1 MRLIGICGRS
11 GCGKSVFC
19 DIAREKG
26 FLVID
31 CDKVY
36 KEMVSRPSECLNE
49 LERAFGNEIIA
60 DNSLNRRVL
69 ADIVFS
75 NPEKLSLLNEI
86 THKHIIKRVDE
97 IISECPDESTIL
109 LDAPTLFE
117 SGISDRCDKIV
128 AITAS
133 DEVCISRI
141 MSRDNITEDKAKQRL
156 ANQKSAEFLIENCD
170 IIIYNETSLQDFK
183 NAANEVLMELM
194 L

>member
-26 FLVID
+26 FVIID

-36 KEMVSRPSECLNE
+36 KEMVSCPSECLNE

-60 DNSLNRRVL
+60 ENSLNRRVL

-75 NPEKLSLLNEI
+75 NPEKLALLNEI
-86 THKHIIKRVDE
+86 THKHITKRVDE
-97 IISECPDESTIL
+97 IISLCPEESTVL

-117 SGISDRCDKIV
+117 SGMSDRCEKIV

-141 MSRDNITEDKAKQRL
+141 TERDNITEDKAKQRL
-156 ANQKSAEFLIENCD
+156 SNQKSAEFLIENCD
-170 IIIYNETSLQDFK
+170 IIIYNETSLQDFE
-183 NAANEVLMELM
+183 NAANEVLTELM